1 MKALI
6 IVDVQNDFLPGGA
19 LEVPAG
25 DEIIPVLNKLQDDF
39 DLVVA
44 TQDWHPK
51 AHSSFA
57 SQHMGAKPF
66 DQIEWKGQP
75 QTLWPD
81 HCVQG
86 TWGAEVNDQLDTKRI
101 EVIFRK
107 GVDQEIDSYS
117 AFYDNNRERSTA
129 LADYLRGRGVEEV
142 FVSGLATDVC
152 VYFTVMD
159 SIKEGFKT
167 TMILDACRGLD
178 DHAIE
183 KAIDHIK
190 KEGGF
195 VI

>member
-25 DEIIPVLNKLQDDF
+25 DEIIPILNKLQVDF
-39 DLVVA
+39 DLVIA
-44 TQDWHPK
+44 TQDWHPE

-57 SQHMGAKPF
+57 SRHIGTRPF
-66 DQIEWKGQP
+66 DQIEWKGNV

-86 TWGAEVNDQLDTKRI
+86 SWGAEISNKLDTNRV
-101 EVIFRK
+101 EAIFRK
-107 GVDQEIDSYS
+107 GTDIEIDSYS
-117 AFYDNNRERSTA
+117 AFYDNNREKSTA
-129 LADYLRGRGVEEV
+129 LAEYLRGRRVKEV
-142 FVSGLATDVC
+142 FVGGLATDVC

-159 SIKEGFKT
+159 SLKEGFNT

-178 DHAIE
+178 E
-183 KAIDHIK
+183 TTIK
-190 KEGGF
+190 KSVERILKEGGH
-195 VI
+195 VE